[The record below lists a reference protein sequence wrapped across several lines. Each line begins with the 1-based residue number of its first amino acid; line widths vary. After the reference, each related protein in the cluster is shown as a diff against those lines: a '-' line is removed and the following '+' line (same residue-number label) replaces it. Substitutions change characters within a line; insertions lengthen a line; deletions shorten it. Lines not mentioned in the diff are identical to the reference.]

1 MKDIFQSEE
10 VVFDGEDI
18 KKINRSLQVAFNLTS
33 EDDRQVTSMS
43 TMGAKIKERNT
54 YIGNYDSTQFNMV
67 HSPLNSH
74 QRIRGLAGSG
84 KTILMLKKLA
94 FLH

>member
-1 MKDIFQSEE
+1 
-10 VVFDGEDI
+10 
-18 KKINRSLQVAFNLTS
+18 
-33 EDDRQVTSMS
+33 MS